1 MSAPVIKPHK
11 VEKHDGGA
19 STSHYRVT
27 TMAQAM
33 VLFKRASSYRA
44 HVTMPAYLHSTD
56 ENYRPTYYRACAE
69 LGKSAMERFIEDAI
83 GFAKD
88 GDDEY
93 ISVRLYRYTLP
104 PRYNRRTMKEGK
116 PRPRVTF
123 YIG

>member
-27 TMAQAM
+27 TRAQALA
-33 VLFKRASSYRA
+33 LFKRATRYHA
-44 HVTMPAYLHSTD
+44 HVSMPCYLHSMPD
-56 ENYRPTYYRACAE
+56 QYKPTYYRACAE
-69 LGKSAMERFIEDAI
+69 MTKSAMERFIEDSI
-83 GFAKD
+83 GFAVD
-88 GDDEY
+88 GADEY
-93 ISVRLYRYTLP
+93 IVVRLYRYTLP
-104 PRYNRRTMKEGK
+104 ARYNRRTMKEGK